1 MNKGSTHSGAALI
14 SVERSYF
21 MRISDVLARVD
32 ELKPSQFDDN
42 TKIDWLSELDG
53 RIFNTVIM
61 THVHELIKQ
70 TEIDEET
77 GEEIEVEVEPTFK
90 PYKTEDEELLLD
102 DIYADVYRHWLYAMM
117 DYANGETERY
127 QNSLIMFNAKY
138 QEFVNYYNST
148 HLPIQHPQKFI

>member
-1 MNKGSTHSGAALI
+1 
-14 SVERSYF
+14 
-21 MRISDVLARVD
+21 MRISDILAKVD

-53 RIFNTVIM
+53 RIFNTIIM

-70 TEIDEET
+70 TIVDEET
-77 GEEIEVEVEPTFK
+77 GEEKVEEVEPTFK
-90 PYKTEDEELLLD
+90 PYSSEDEELILD

-127 QNSLIMFNAKY
+127 QNSMIMFNSKF
-138 QEFVNYYNST
+138 QEYKDWYNST
-148 HLPIQHPQKFI
+148 HLPIQYPQKFI

>member
-1 MNKGSTHSGAALI
+1 
-14 SVERSYF
+14 

-70 TEIDEET
+70 TVVDEET
-77 GEEIEVEVEPTFK
+77 GEETEVEVEPTFK
-90 PYKTEDEELLLD
+90 PYSSENEELILD
-102 DIYADVYRHWLYAMM
+102 DIFADVYRHWLYAMM

-127 QNSLIMFNAKY
+127 QNSMIMFNSKF
-138 QEFVNYYNST
+138 QEYKDWYNST
-148 HLPIQHPQKFI
+148 HLPIQYPRKFI

>member
-1 MNKGSTHSGAALI
+1 
-14 SVERSYF
+14 
-21 MRISDVLARVD
+21 MRISDILAKVD

-70 TEIDEET
+70 TIVDEET
-77 GEEIEVEVEPTFK
+77 GEEKVIEVEPTFK
-90 PYKTEDEELLLD
+90 PYSSENEELILD
-102 DIYADVYRHWLYAMM
+102 DIYADVYRHWMYAMM

-127 QNSLIMFNAKY
+127 QNSMIMFNSKF
-138 QEFVNYYNST
+138 QEYKDWYNST
-148 HLPIQHPQKFI
+148 HLPIQYPQKFI

>member
-14 SVERSYF
+14 SVERSYL

-70 TEIDEET
+70 TVVDEET
-77 GEEIEVEVEPTFK
+77 GEETEVEVEPTFK
-90 PYKTEDEELLLD
+90 PYSSEADELILD
-102 DIYADVYRHWLYAMM
+102 DIFADVYRHWLYAMM

-127 QNSLIMFNAKY
+127 QNSMIMFNSKF
-138 QEFVNYYNST
+138 QEYKDWYNST

>member
-1 MNKGSTHSGAALI
+1 
-14 SVERSYF
+14 

-70 TEIDEET
+70 TVVDEET
-77 GEEIEVEVEPTFK
+77 GEEKIIEVEPTFK
-90 PYKTEDEELLLD
+90 PYSSENEELILD

-127 QNSLIMFNAKY
+127 QNSMIMFNSKF
-138 QEFVNYYNST
+138 QEYKDWYNST
-148 HLPIQHPQKFI
+148 HLPIQYPQKFI

>member
-1 MNKGSTHSGAALI
+1 
-14 SVERSYF
+14 

-53 RIFNTVIM
+53 RIFHTVIM

-70 TEIDEET
+70 TVVDEET
-77 GEEIEVEVEPTFK
+77 GEEKIIEVEPTFK
-90 PYKTEDEELLLD
+90 PYSSENEELILD

-127 QNSLIMFNAKY
+127 QNSMIMFNSKF
-138 QEFVNYYNST
+138 QEYKDWYNST
-148 HLPIQHPQKFI
+148 HLPIQYPQKFI